1 MTTTA
6 LQFRVQVVPTIIM
19 VLITP
24 LFCGLGIWQ
33 LDRAEQKRSIAS
45 SLEMRRKLPALP
57 ITHDLPDA
65 GQLEF
70 RTVIA
75 AGRYLSEKTVL
86 IENRKH
92 QGKTGFHVITPL
104 QLADT
109 GQIVLVNRGWIPR
122 PRQNEQLSIP
132 SPQAD
137 LIIEGKVN
145 IPQPPALEL
154 SFKIEPTDAAPHWPF
169 LTLEHYSAWSGLEI
183 LPFLILQAPQDS
195 DAFIRQW
202 PQAQANDWMH
212 IGYAVQWFA
221 FALIA
226 LVIWL
231 RLSLHKQ
238 ASSGAK

>member
-1 MTTTA
+1 M
-6 LQFRVQVVPTIIM
+6 
-19 VLITP
+19 TP

-33 LDRAEQKRSIAS
+33 LDRAEQKRSTAA

-57 ITHDLPDA
+57 ITHDLPAA

-70 RTVIA
+70 RKVTA

-109 GQIVLVNRGWIPR
+109 GQIVLVNRGWMPR
-122 PRQNEQLSIP
+122 PKRDELPSIP
-132 SPQAD
+132 NPQAE
-137 LIIEGKVN
+137 LIIEGEVS
-145 IPQPPALEL
+145 IPHPPALEL
-154 SFKIEPTDAAPHWPF
+154 SLKLEPTDATPHWPF

-183 LPFLILQAPQDS
+183 LPFLILQAPGDS
-195 DAFIRQW
+195 NEFIRRW
-202 PQAQANDWMH
+202 PQPQANDAMH
-212 IGYAVQWFA
+212 IGYAIQWFA